1 MILTKKENI
10 IMYIIKITM
19 IKIDIIIKIMNQ
31 NHISL
36 IVQIKKLITM
46 LELKMKKMI
55 QSIIII
61 ITMTRINFIQPG
73 GKTEMEMNLVQKN
86 FMERL
91 ELIILIEKKDQKKI
105 MKKKIKIKIKKKMKP
120 VKSQNQDLSIH
131 I

>member
-1 MILTKKENI
+1 MITKKENI

-61 ITMTRINFIQPG
+61 IIMTRISFIQQG
-73 GKTEMEMNLVQKN
+73 GKTEMETNLAQKN
-86 FMERL
+86 FMERS

-105 MKKKIKIKIKKKMKP
+105 MKI
-120 VKSQNQDLSIH
+120 
-131 I
+131 

>member
-1 MILTKKENI
+1 MITKKENI

-61 ITMTRINFIQPG
+61 IIMTRISFIQPG
-73 GKTEMEMNLVQKN
+73 GKTEMETNLAQKN
-86 FMERL
+86 FMERS

-105 MKKKIKIKIKKKMKP
+105 MKI
-120 VKSQNQDLSIH
+120 
-131 I
+131 

>member
-1 MILTKKENI
+1 
-10 IMYIIKITM
+10 
-19 IKIDIIIKIMNQ
+19 
-31 NHISL
+31 
-36 IVQIKKLITM
+36 M

-91 ELIILIEKKDQKKI
+91 ELIILIERKDQKKI
-105 MKKKIKIKIKKKMKP
+105 MKI
-120 VKSQNQDLSIH
+120 
-131 I
+131 

>member
-61 ITMTRINFIQPG
+61 IIMTRISFIQPG
-73 GKTEMEMNLVQKN
+73 GKTEMETNLAQKN
-86 FMERL
+86 FMERS

-105 MKKKIKIKIKKKMKP
+105 MKI
-120 VKSQNQDLSIH
+120 
-131 I
+131 

>member
-1 MILTKKENI
+1 MIIKKENI

-61 ITMTRINFIQPG
+61 IIMTKISFIQPG
-73 GKTEMEMNLVQKN
+73 GKTEMETNLAQKN
-86 FMERL
+86 FMERS

-105 MKKKIKIKIKKKMKP
+105 MKI
-120 VKSQNQDLSIH
+120 
-131 I
+131 

>member
-1 MILTKKENI
+1 MITKKENI

-61 ITMTRINFIQPG
+61 IIMTRISFIQPG
-73 GKTEMEMNLVQKN
+73 GKTEMEMNLAQKN

-105 MKKKIKIKIKKKMKP
+105 MKI
-120 VKSQNQDLSIH
+120 
-131 I
+131 

>member
-61 ITMTRINFIQPG
+61 ITMIRISFIQPG

-105 MKKKIKIKIKKKMKP
+105 MKI
-120 VKSQNQDLSIH
+120 
-131 I
+131 

>member
-19 IKIDIIIKIMNQ
+19 IKKDIIIKIMNQ

-61 ITMTRINFIQPG
+61 IIMTRISFIQPG
-73 GKTEMEMNLVQKN
+73 GKTEMETNLAQKN
-86 FMERL
+86 FMERS

-105 MKKKIKIKIKKKMKP
+105 MKI
-120 VKSQNQDLSIH
+120 
-131 I
+131 